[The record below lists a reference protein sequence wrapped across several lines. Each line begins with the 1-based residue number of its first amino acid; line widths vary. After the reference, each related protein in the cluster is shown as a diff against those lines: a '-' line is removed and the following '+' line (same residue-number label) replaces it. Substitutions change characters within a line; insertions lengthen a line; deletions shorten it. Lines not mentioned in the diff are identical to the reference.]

1 MVFLALNTPG
11 ILFGAYVCCV
21 VTLAGFVLN
30 TTPRNAKL
38 NLVSFVYLG
47 IAAVS
52 SLHTLFC
59 ESFRSPN
66 ELLSPSKCRLSGVS
80 QFLLSHA
87 TFIRDHDLSPSS
99 LLEVITTLAHEWWGC
114 VQTRGPYNQS

>member
-38 NLVSFVYLG
+38 NLVSLVYLG
-47 IAAVS
+47 IAAAS

-59 ESFRSPN
+59 ESFCSPN
-66 ELLSPSKCRLSGVS
+66 ELLSSSKCSLSGVS
-80 QFLLSHA
+80 QFLSHA
-87 TFIRDHDLSPSS
+87 TFIRDRDLSPSS

-114 VQTRGPYNQS
+114 VQTRGP